1 MTQASSEPTPIIAV
15 VGSAMM
21 DLTCY
26 ADKLPAAGETFI
38 GQLFTTGFGGKGAN
52 QGVMARRCGAEVY
65 MVASVGGDLFGKS
78 IADNFANEGLNTSF
92 LQFSNVATGV
102 AHIWVDGTGENRI
115 IIVPGAN
122 SDIDAAIAAK
132 AISEIK
138 DLKIVLAQCEINQ
151 EVTLAAFR
159 AAKVRGCLTLLNPA
173 PYQTLSTELLALT
186 DWLIPNEIEF
196 AQIHHDHSYPN
207 GDEVIASLRKG
218 QSAIVTL
225 GAEGAALVDTSGKV
239 ERFGAPKVHVVD
251 STGAGDGFI
260 GAFAA
265 ALALGI
271 STELAVQFGCE
282 VASISVTR
290 KGAQSSYPE
299 RDEIAEIFDRIG
311 S

>member
-1 MTQASSEPTPIIAV
+1 MTQSVSKTAPIIAV
-15 VGSAMM
+15 VGSVMM

-26 ADKLPAAGETFI
+26 ADKLPEAGETSI

-65 MVASVGGDLFGKS
+65 MVGSVGGDLFGDS
-78 IADNFANEGLNTSF
+78 IAANFANEGLNTSF
-92 LQFSNVATGV
+92 LQISDVATGV
-102 AHIWVDGTGENRI
+102 AHIWVDGSGENRI

-122 SDIDAAIAAK
+122 HDIDAAIAAK

-138 DLKIVLAQCEINQ
+138 DLKIVIAQCEINQ

-159 AAKVRGCLTLLNPA
+159 VARVRGCLTLLNPA
-173 PYQTLSTELLALT
+173 PFQTLSTELLALT

-196 AQIHHDHSYPN
+196 AQIHPNHSYPN
-207 GDEVIASLRKG
+207 SDAAIASLRKG
-218 QSAIVTL
+218 QFAVVTL
-225 GAEGAALVDTSGKV
+225 GAEGAALVDPSGKV
-239 ERFGAPKVHVVD
+239 ERFRTPKVHVVD

-271 STELAVQFGCE
+271 SPEMAVQFGCE
-282 VASISVTR
+282 VASFSVTM

-299 RDEIAEIFDRIG
+299 PDEIAVIFDRIV